1 MNDPAFVD
9 GHIQLHEYDPV
20 WATTYQSEESRILT
34 ALGDRALLVEH
45 TGSTSVPGLSA
56 KPVIDI
62 TLAVADSADE
72 MAYAPDL
79 EQVGYTLHLR
89 EPGWYEHRL
98 FHDEAGRVN
107 LHVFTFGS
115 EEIERMIR
123 FRDLLRA
130 NSTLRTRYEATKRT
144 LAGQTWE
151 TVQDYADAKSEII
164 AAILAEPSVQRP

>member
-9 GHIQLHEYDPV
+9 GYVQLHEYDPE
-20 WATTYQSEESRILT
+20 WATTYQSEERRIRT

-89 EPGWYEHRL
+89 EPDWHEHRL
-98 FHDEAGRVN
+98 FHDDAGRVN
-107 LHVFTFGS
+107 LHVFTVGS

-130 NSTLRTRYEATKRT
+130 NATLRTRYETTKRT
-144 LAGQTWE
+144 LAEQTWE
-151 TVQDYADAKSEII
+151 TVQEYADAKSEII
-164 AAILAEPSVQRP
+164 ATILATHRP